1 MLSQSQTD
9 YNFMKQNNLI
19 LQKLQDIGLSEAE
32 ARLYLVGLE
41 LGPTTILNLSKV
53 SEIKRTTIYG
63 MIDNLVSKGIF
74 EIQIDGWKK
83 LYTASSPQ
91 NLQNL
96 IQKNYQNL
104 LTIIPQLE
112 SINVQDKEEI
122 YLKTHSGSD
131 NLANLYHK
139 VLNQLEP
146 NSEYLIIGNT
156 NIFETILPEFAHQFF
171 TERARICMIRNITIR
186 ALFVDNL
193 KAREQLKHQTKLNI
207 QIKLLPKITKLN
219 TNYVITNN
227 IAVFHQT
234 VEFGNAFETNNP
246 HIIETQQELFNLL
259 WGNN

>member
-1 MLSQSQTD
+1 MLSQSQTKL
-9 YNFMKQNNLI
+9 NFMKQNNLI

-32 ARLYLVGLE
+32 SRLYLVGLE
-41 LGPTTILNLSKV
+41 LGPATILNLSKV
-53 SEIKRTTIYG
+53 SGIKRTTIYG

-112 SINVQDKEEI
+112 SINNQDKEEI
-122 YLKTHSGSD
+122 YLKTHSGLE
-131 NLANLYHK
+131 NLANLYLNA
-139 VLNQLEP
+139 LNQLEP

-156 NIFETILPEFAHQFF
+156 KIFETVMPEFAYRFF
-171 TERARICMIRNITIR
+171 AERARICKVRNITIR

-193 KAREQLKHQTKLNI
+193 ESREQLKHQTKLNI
-207 QIKLLPKITKLN
+207 QIKLLPKGTDLK
-219 TNYVITNN
+219 TNYIITNN

-234 VEFGNAFETNNP
+234 IYHGSAFETNNP
-246 HIIETQQELFNLL
+246 HIIETQRELFELL
-259 WGNN
+259 WKG

>member
-1 MLSQSQTD
+1 
-9 YNFMKQNNLI
+9 MKQNNLI

-32 ARLYLVGLE
+32 SRLYLVGLE
-41 LGPTTILNLSKV
+41 LGPITILNLSKV

-63 MIDNLVSKGIF
+63 MIDGLVAKGIF

-91 NLQNL
+91 NLQSL

-112 SINVQDKEEI
+112 SINAKEKEEI

-131 NLANLYHK
+131 NLANLYLK
-139 VLNQLEP
+139 ILNQLEP

-156 NIFETILPEFAHQFF
+156 NLFENVLPDFAQEFFL
-171 TERARICMIRNITIR
+171 ERAKTCKARNITIK
-186 ALFVDNL
+186 ALFVDNTES
-193 KAREQLKHQTKLNI
+193 REQQRQQNKLNI
-207 QIKLLPKITKLN
+207 QIKLLPKGTKLN

-234 VEFGNAFETNNP
+234 IDFGNAFETNNP
-246 HIIETQQELFNLL
+246 YIIETQRELFELL
-259 WGNN
+259 WKH

>member
-1 MLSQSQTD
+1 
-9 YNFMKQNNLI
+9 MKQNNLI

-63 MIDNLVSKGIF
+63 MIENLVSKGIF

-83 LYTASSPQ
+83 LYAASSPQ
-91 NLQNL
+91 NLQTL

-112 SINVQDKEEI
+112 SINSQDKEEV
-122 YLKTHSGSD
+122 YLKTHSGSE
-131 NLANLYHK
+131 NLANLYLK
-139 VLNQLEP
+139 VLNQLDP
-146 NSEYLIIGNT
+146 NSDYLIIGNSSL
-156 NIFETILPEFAHQFF
+156 FEIVLPEFAYQFF
-171 TERARICMIRNITIR
+171 VERARICKARNIAIK
-186 ALFVDNL
+186 ALFVDNEGS
-193 KAREQLKHQTKLNI
+193 REQIKHQDKLNI
-207 QIKLLPKITKLN
+207 KIKLLPKGTDLK

-234 VEFGNAFETNNP
+234 IDHGSAFETNNP
-246 HIIETQQELFNLL
+246 HIIETQRELFELL
-259 WGNN
+259 WKA

>member
-1 MLSQSQTD
+1 
-9 YNFMKQNNLI
+9 MKQNNLI

-32 ARLYLVGLE
+32 SRLYLVGLE

-63 MIDNLVSKGIF
+63 MIDNLVTKGIF

-91 NLQNL
+91 NLQSL

-112 SINVQDKEEI
+112 SINSKDKKEI
-122 YLKTHSGSD
+122 YLKTYSGSE
-131 NLANLYHK
+131 NLGNLYLK
-139 VLNQLEP
+139 ILNQLEP

-156 NIFETILPEFAHQFF
+156 NLFESILPDFAYQFF
-171 TERARICMIRNITIR
+171 AERARICQDRNITIK

-193 KAREQLKHQTKLNI
+193 DSREQLGHQSKLNI
-207 QIKLLPKITKLN
+207 QIKLLPRGTKLN
-219 TNYVITNN
+219 TNYVITSNMT
-227 IAVFHQT
+227 IFHQT
-234 VEFGNAFETNNP
+234 VDFGNAFETNNP
-246 HIIETQQELFNLL
+246 YIIETQRELFELL
-259 WGNN
+259 WKEY